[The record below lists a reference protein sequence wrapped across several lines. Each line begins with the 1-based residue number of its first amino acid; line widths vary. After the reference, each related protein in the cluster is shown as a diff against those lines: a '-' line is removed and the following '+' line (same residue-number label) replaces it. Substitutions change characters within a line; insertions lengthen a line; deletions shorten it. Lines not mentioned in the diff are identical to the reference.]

1 MEEYVCTFFIEGQQT
16 ARSIYHA
23 PGLGEAM
30 AMHND
35 AMPEFKSKVLKWMS
49 MDSGI
54 TFHMH
59 DSRLTSEG
67 V

>member
-1 MEEYVCTFFIEGQQT
+1 MEEYVCTFLTGHNESS
-16 ARSIYHA
+16 RRIYHA

-35 AMPEFKSKVLKWMS
+35 AMPEFRSKVLKWVAA
-49 MDSGI
+49 DSGI

-59 DSRLTSEG
+59 DSRLTVEG